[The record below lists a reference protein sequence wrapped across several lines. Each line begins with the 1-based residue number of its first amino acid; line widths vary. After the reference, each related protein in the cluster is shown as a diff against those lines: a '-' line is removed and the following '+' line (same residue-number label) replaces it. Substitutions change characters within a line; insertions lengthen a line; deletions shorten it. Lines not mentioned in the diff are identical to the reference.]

1 MDDSNPLD
9 LLSVKLCSPL
19 MVYLVFVV
27 FSCIS
32 LYITRTNL
40 KKFNTQKMENLY
52 TLYSLQEIKFII
64 VMGVMLYGLCQYNQV
79 NLAWI
84 FLIFPIIYMVLRNTL
99 VFNAVS
105 MAQQNAPRD
114 VTPGPKMFEQA
125 SQAAA
130 QQQAINQAQQQQQ
143 IQSQVQQHVNKNISG
158 LGGNSGMSPPLNAG
172 GMGTPVSGIADGGL
186 SPF

>member
-9 LLSVKLCSPL
+9 LLSVKMCSPL

-52 TLYSLQEIKFII
+52 SLYSLHEIKFII

-84 FLIFPIIYMVLRNTL
+84 FLIFPIIYMILRNTL

-114 VTPGPKMFEQA
+114 VTGGPKMYEQA
-125 SQAAA
+125 SHAVA

-158 LGGNSGMSPPLNAG
+158 LSGNGMSPPLNGG
-172 GMGTPVSGIADGGL
+172 GMGTPISGISDGGL